1 MNLNSSR
8 LLEWGG
14 VITAILYSFFV
25 AFNIGYEF
33 LAFSLLLI
41 SAITLAIW
49 SKFKSHNGILTL
61 QLFYAVAAIVG
72 MFRWFA

>member
-1 MNLNSSR
+1 MNLNSSK

-14 VITAILYSFFV
+14 VITAILYSFLV

-33 LAFSLLLI
+33 LAFFLLLI

-49 SKFKSHNGILTL
+49 SMFKGHKGILTL